1 MQMETREFL
10 EVPYIQ
16 PLMMMT
22 DYKLV
27 FNLFVVVIII
37 KHSLAAFNVS
47 WECSS
52 YDDALLI
59 DTKTLGI
66 LNANNPHHY
75 LSVIICIY
83 TLSLAA
89 FIWNAWTFEEK
100 KTFTQ
105 MENENDSNQM
115 YMFLMLMYV
124 TTHTFV
130 LFRWWFLW
138 WK

>member
-1 MQMETREFL
+1 MEAREFL

-16 PLMMMT
+16 PLMLMT

-37 KHSLAAFNVS
+37 IIKHSLAAFNVS
-47 WECSS
+47 WEYSS

-75 LSVIICIY
+75 LSVSICIC
-83 TLSLAA
+83 
-89 FIWNAWTFEEK
+89 TFSRY
-100 KTFTQ
+100 F
-105 MENENDSNQM
+105 
-115 YMFLMLMYV
+115 YMKCMNL
-124 TTHTFV
+124 
-130 LFRWWFLW
+130 
-138 WK
+138 